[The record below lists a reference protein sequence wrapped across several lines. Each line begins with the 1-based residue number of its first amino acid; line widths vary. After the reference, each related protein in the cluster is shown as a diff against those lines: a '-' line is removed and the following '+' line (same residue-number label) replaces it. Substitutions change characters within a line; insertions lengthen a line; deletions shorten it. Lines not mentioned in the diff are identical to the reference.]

1 MGRQGN
7 KGTRRIGGALLLG
20 LALMAALP
28 VAAQEGAPGKA
39 SESTLGL
46 VIAGVVLLV
55 VVGRRL
61 LLLSGSKGAAASSD
75 TIGNYGLAG
84 AAICPRCGKPFARPP
99 LGLNLLVGKLSRCPH
114 CGKWSVVARATP
126 AALAEAEAREKA
138 QAGPTDASPA
148 LSPEEKLR
156 RAIEASKYEQ

>member
-1 MGRQGN
+1 MQRQRN
-7 KGTRRIGGALLLG
+7 LFIVTVVLLLG

-28 VAAQEGAPGKA
+28 VAAQEGTPGKV

-61 LLLSGSKGAAASSD
+61 LLLSGSKQAAASSD
-75 TIGNYGLAG
+75 APGDYGLAG
-84 AAICPRCGKPFARPP
+84 GAICPGCGKPFARHP
-99 LGLNLLVGKLSRCPH
+99 LAPNLLAGKLSRCPH

-126 AALAEAEAREKA
+126 AALAEAEARKKT
-138 QAGPTDASPA
+138 AGPTDAGPA